1 MSARYRPPAVLME
14 ATQSRE
20 EDHSG
25 VAVVENPLFGEQPE
39 CWNFQFRH
47 AVQSLKTTSWGL
59 PRSSA
64 AQVISAVRLMSD
76 MGVPK
81 LLLWHMTPG
90 VVVEDATEVLGG
102 TMHAEWFVPRWM
114 HDAAAAENDVEVGV
128 GTSRWTASARAA

>member
-1 MSARYRPPAVLME
+1 ME
-14 ATQSRE
+14 GTKSRE
-20 EDHSG
+20 DDRSG
-25 VAVVENPLFGEQPE
+25 VAVVANPLFGEQPE

-90 VVVEDATEVLGG
+90 VVVEDATEVLDQPR
-102 TMHAEWFVPRWM
+102 HQAEAVGYPMERITANL
-114 HDAAAAENDVEVGV
+114 HDYGLFESFPVEKSKESKLAMM
-128 GTSRWTASARAA
+128 TFN